1 MTMTDTGLTARERVE
16 AGYKKVEQ
24 LAARIETLGDRAN
37 ADDHQELADATDAL
51 ATDLN
56 ELKAQER
63 TRGVQGEARALLD
76 ELAGVPLDPANSN
89 GSAIDRKASAAGYS
103 SPNGRTFGELFVE
116 SEMYQQFQARNVVNG
131 EVSGIGGNTPAV
143 QFGVGAQGIYNLETG
158 ASDTSG
164 GAFIEPTHLPG
175 WVDTAEFRELTL
187 WDLATKIPVSGDTF
201 DYVEVDSKTNN
212 AAPVPEATDAGDL
225 NSRFPEVTVA
235 TTTDAAG
242 GLKPESDLSTVKR
255 TVTIEQIAH
264 LMYVT
269 RRAAADAPQ
278 LMAIINQFLREGLDI
293 EVEDQ
298 LLLGDGT
305 SPNLRGLI
313 NATNPY
319 ALNVFDMSVNAETSR
334 INGVVRAAS
343 LVRTTSR
350 RRPNAMLVNTTD
362 WFSAD
367 FLLATAGAGNN
378 HYILGDPRSTMDQLM
393 SIWGLRVVATEAIAS
408 GTQVVGDF
416 SQMVIGDR
424 QQTVMYMSDSN
435 RDLFERNILTLLA
448 EKRCGVGVLRPKA
461 FSTIVA

>member
-1 MTMTDTGLTARERVE
+1 MTMTDTGLTLRERVE
-16 AGYKKVEQ
+16 AGYRNVEQ
-24 LAARIETLGDRAN
+24 LAAHVEALGDRAN
-37 ADDHQELADATDAL
+37 ADDWQKLTDATDQL
-51 ATDLN
+51 AADLN
-56 ELKAQER
+56 ELKSQER

-76 ELAGVPLDPANSN
+76 ELAGIPLEPVNAN
-89 GSAIDRKASAAGYS
+89 GTAIDRKASAAGYS
-103 SPNGRTFGELFVE
+103 SPRGKTFGELFVE
-116 SEMYQQFQARNVVNG
+116 SEMYQEFQKRHVVNG
-131 EVSGIGGNTPAV
+131 EVASIGGNTAPV
-143 QFGVGAQGIYNLETG
+143 QFGVGVHGIYNLETG

-187 WDLATKIPVSGDTF
+187 WDLATKIPVGGDTF

-225 NSRFPEVTVA
+225 ASRFPTDGTV
-235 TTTDAAG
+235 TDAAG

-298 LLLGDGT
+298 LMLGNGT

-313 NATNPY
+313 NGTNPY
-319 ALNVFDMSVNAETSR
+319 ALNVFDMSVNSETSR
-334 INGVVRAAS
+334 INAVVRAAS

-350 RRPNAMLVNTTD
+350 RRPTALVVHPDN
-362 WFSAD
+362 WFSSD
-367 FLLATAGAGNN
+367 FLLAVDGNGN
-378 HYILGDPRSTMDQLM
+378 YRLGDPRATMDQLM
-393 SIWGLRVVATEAIAS
+393 SIWGLRVVVTEAVTAGI
-408 GTQVVGDF
+408 QVVGDF